1 MIGDPSGKN
10 SERSALPEITVNQNS
25 QNIHENILQ
34 IFLNHEKHIWQKNR
48 DKNSLLP
55 VKY

>member
-10 SERSALPEITVNQNS
+10 SERSALPEETVDKNS
-25 QNIHENILQ
+25 ETISENILRVFQ
-34 IFLNHEKHIWQKNR
+34 NHERHIWQKNR
-48 DKNSLLP
+48 DTLPP